1 GNTLDIT
8 LRHKVAQITTIL
20 KSTVIG
26 NDITAID
33 NAMIT
38 PHYTNGTIPLTSG
51 SITGRTD
58 MTNTPIT
65 FPISTPGLS
74 QRALPVFVNTDTGG
88 DAKASFSANVMSGGI
103 SHAMSVPNSFKIT
116 PGVQSSLTVS
126 LTKCG
131 AFIAPNEWKDFMCH
145 NLGADYSADPFVPSA
160 AIHGAKYQWGMKD
173 PVVTQ
178 AEDQADSGPVPGWTN
193 TFAPNDTWA
202 NTKTTSDPC
211 PSGYRVPSA
220 EEWQGVIDNNKTT
233 RVGTW
238 IFGADNYSSGY
249 QFGQGLFLPA
259 AGGRSTEPINKDNP
273 ELYDGTLA
281 KYAGG
286 RGNRI
291 AYHSTT
297 TGIWRNDGNT
307 ITYPGTYPLISNSI
321 SQQNVTNAVAPRN
334 DAMPIRCIAEK

>member
-1 GNTLDIT
+1 GNSLDII

-38 PHYTNGTIPLTSG
+38 PHYTNGTIPLASG

-74 QRALPVFVNTDTGG
+74 QRALPAFVNTDTGG
-88 DAKASFSANVMSGGI
+88 DATASFSATVMSGGI

-160 AIHGAKYQWGMKD
+160 AIEGARYQWGAR
-173 PVVTQ
+173 TG
-178 AEDQADSGPVPGWTN
+178 ETGSYYSQADSQANPGNIYGWLN
-193 TFAPNDTWA
+193 LPAKPDGTWSDIS
-202 NTKTTSDPC
+202 KTINDPC
-211 PSGYRVPSA
+211 PSGYKVPSQA
-220 EEWQGVIDNNKTT
+220 QWQGIMTNNPNVEK
-233 RVGTW
+233 VGTW
-238 IFGADNYSSGY
+238 STGEGDVNNYTAAIYLGTTAVPRT
-249 QFGQGLFLPA
+249 LMLVA
-259 AGGRSTEPINKDNP
+259 AGIRLVGTTDRGRLVNHGITGYYWSSTYEVNQPNF
-273 ELYDGTLA
+273 A
-281 KYAGG
+281 
-286 RGNRI
+286 
-291 AYHSTT
+291 SVF
-297 TGIWRNDGNT
+297 
-307 ITYPGTYPLISNSI
+307 SI
-321 SQQNVTNAVAPRN
+321 SSSPNTLIANLFKTHGIN
-334 DAMPIRCIAEK
+334 LRCIKE